1 MMRRV
6 TITDVARA
14 AGLSISTISKVVNG
28 RDGIA
33 PATQE
38 HVRRVID
45 ELGYVGNI
53 GAQSLRTR
61 RTGVIGVLVSQFEPY
76 SAEILKGVGQRAQG
90 TNTEIMAWAGAS
102 DAPTV
107 PDGWEKQ
114 LLGRLAG
121 TIIDGAIIVTPGV
134 AGKLGPYPVVAVDPQ
149 EIHPDQPCIHSDD
162 EVGIRSAVEH
172 LVTLGHRRIGF
183 IGGRRDLASA
193 AAREQGFR
201 AAITE
206 AGLSVDESHIHRG
219 DYSAAGA
226 DGPAGMLLDDPERPT
241 AIIAANDVSALRII
255 AAAQRRGLEVP
266 ADLSV
271 VGFDDIPEAARSNP
285 GLTTVAQPL
294 QDIGAV
300 ALEMLLE
307 MLDGNQPEVMHHT
320 LDTQL
325 IVRESTAPP
334 AHVLDHLDP
343 RRVNPEAPAEP
354 ESVSR

>member
-1 MMRRV
+1 MQRV

-45 ELGYVGNI
+45 ELGYVSNI
-53 GAQSLRTR
+53 GAQSLRTK
-61 RTGVIGVLVSQFEPY
+61 RTGVVGVLVGQFEPY
-76 SAEILKGVGQRAQG
+76 SAEILKGVGHRAQG

-102 DAPTV
+102 YTPTA
-107 PDGWEKQ
+107 PDGWERQ
-114 LLGRLAG
+114 LFGRLAG
-121 TIIDGAIIVTPGV
+121 TIIDGAIIVTPSV
-134 AGKLGPYPVVAVDPQ
+134 KGKLGPYPVVAVDPQ
-149 EIHPDQPCIHSDD
+149 ELHPDQPYVHSDD
-162 EVGIRSAVEH
+162 IAGIRSAVQH
-172 LVTLGHRRIGF
+172 LAALGHRRVGF
-183 IGGRRDLASA
+183 IGGRQDLASA
-193 AAREQGFR
+193 TARERGFR
-201 AAITE
+201 AAI
-206 AGLSVDESHIHRG
+206 ADVGLRINENHIRRG

-226 DGPAGMLLDDPERPT
+226 DAPAGMLLDDPDRPT
-241 AIIAANDVSALRII
+241 AIIAANDVSALRVV
-255 AAAQRRGLEVP
+255 AAAQRRGLRVP

-271 VGFDDIPEAARSNP
+271 VGFDDIPEAARSAP

-307 MLDGNQPEVMHHT
+307 MLDGSQPKVMHHK

-325 IVRESTAPP
+325 IIRDSTAPP
-334 AHVLDHLDP
+334 PAETLERFTP
-343 RRVNPEAPAEP
+343 RAMGDSSSPAPEAIP
-354 ESVSR
+354 R